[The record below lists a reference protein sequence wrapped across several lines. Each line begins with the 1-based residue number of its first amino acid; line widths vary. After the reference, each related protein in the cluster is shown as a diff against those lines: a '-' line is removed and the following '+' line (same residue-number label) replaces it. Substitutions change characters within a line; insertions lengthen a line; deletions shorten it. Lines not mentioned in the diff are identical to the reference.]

1 VLKVA
6 NLAKKGV
13 AYAALFLLIF
23 GMKKI
28 FDLFAM
34 SFARISL
41 VGLFCIAALAG
52 CNSSSEDLVAK
63 ANSALKAGDVKA
75 ALLHAKSAV
84 SADTNSLKARYVLA
98 DSMRLS
104 GDFQGLDEQ
113 LRRQLE
119 LGGERDSIIPQIAL
133 WMLDRNENAKLVNEF
148 GKTKLNVADEQGKL
162 AAIVTMANI
171 GLRRIKDADLSLQA
185 AGTINPATQLAA
197 AQLKFHQGL
206 QAEGTALLVDAER
219 LAIDAG
225 GTKWWVWRGIA
236 RMRQALGNSEQSI
249 QSFKAA
255 LKAQPAHFGI
265 KGELGEYYM
274 VLGRLNEAKAIL
286 KDLQSSAPNY
296 FRTLTMQAMF
306 ALQDGNSNLA
316 YDMASKILAQLPDSD
331 SAAMIVASID
341 LTRNNLVSAQ
351 RQGQLVVQRNPNN
364 SSAQKLLSIIEA
376 KKGNLK
382 GAVKML
388 EEAAQRLP
396 NDMSLKVELAR
407 QTLALGNR
415 AEAQKLLNAVIATE
429 PSNVGALVTV
439 AELALLNAD
448 NEKASVNLKN
458 ALASVQGDFTNLQ
471 PLFDLSIRATNYD
484 LAQAVA
490 DKLKV
495 GAPDDPHVYLWQA
508 IVAQAKKQPVQAQEF
523 LVKSLERDAAFYPS
537 LSILKA
543 QAVVSKDKADAL
555 EYEKRLTAA
564 VEARPSDGRIY
575 IDMLSLKRAKRTPSN
590 ELANFAKSYAEQQ
603 IYSVQLREIAA
614 NILVQ
619 DKRQAEADELIKKGV
634 ERLSSTPNMLELGTR
649 WAENAG
655 QPLVALERIQMLT
668 LANPDNV
675 SYQVKRGQL
684 LLAAT
689 KNDEAL
695 SVFRKA
701 SQARPDN
708 DLIVRELAFALLKTG
723 NKKEALDVVAAYGN
737 LSGKKSL
744 SLLVLADVHYFLKEY
759 PESLQVIEDAIKLE
773 SSERTVGAKIRF
785 HDMRNETA
793 KSEATL
799 ASWLASDT
807 NKPSALLFATARAA
821 NSGNRQS
828 SVEYLSKL
836 VAMSPGNPYMLN
848 DLAFAQASLAKKE
861 SLIAARKAA
870 ALLPT
875 NPKVLDTLAL
885 AQLVND
891 QSDAA
896 EQTLRFA
903 ISQDPDSIAPM
914 VRLAEVLVAKKSSG
928 EASAIINKL
937 DPAILTDAYK
947 KRIAALKLG

>member
-1 VLKVA
+1 LTTP
-6 NLAKKGV
+6 
-13 AYAALFLLIF
+13 FLLPF
-23 GMKKI
+23 GMNKI
-28 FDLFAM
+28 FDVL
-34 SFARISL
+34 SLPFARASITS
-41 VGLFCIAALAG
+41 VLFIALLTG
-52 CNSSSEDLVAK
+52 CSSSSEDLVAQ

-75 ALLHAKSAV
+75 AVLHAKSAV
-84 SADTNSLKARYVLA
+84 SADKNSLKARYVLA
-98 DSMRLS
+98 DAMRLS

-119 LGGERDSIIPQIAL
+119 LGGERDNIIPQIAL

-148 GKTKLNVADEQGKL
+148 STTKLSVADEQGKL
-162 AAIVTMANI
+162 SALVTMANI
-171 GLRRIKDADLSLQA
+171 GLRRIKDAELSLKA
-185 AGTINPATQLAA
+185 AATINPATQVAA
-197 AQLKFHQGL
+197 AQLRFHQGL
-206 QAEGTALLVDAER
+206 QAEGVALLVDAER
-219 LAIDAG
+219 LAVDAG

-274 VLGRLNEAKAIL
+274 ALGRLNEAKAIL

-306 ALQDGNSNLA
+306 ALQEGNPNLA

-341 LTRNNLVSAQ
+341 LSRNNLASAQ
-351 RQGQLVVQRNPNN
+351 RQGQLVAQRNPNN
-364 SSAQKLLSIIEA
+364 SSALKLLSIIEA

-382 GAVKML
+382 GAVKLL
-388 EEAAQRLP
+388 EDAVQLLP
-396 NDMSLKVELAR
+396 NDTSLKVELAR
-407 QTLALGNR
+407 QTLAIGNR
-415 AEAQKLLNAVIATE
+415 PQAQKLLDTVIAAE
-429 PSNVGALVTV
+429 PSNVGALVTL

-448 NEKASVNLKN
+448 NEKASVNLKS
-458 ALASVQGDFTNLQ
+458 ALASVQGDFVSLQ
-471 PLFDLSIRATNYD
+471 PLFDLSIRATSYD
-484 LAQAVA
+484 IAEAA
-490 DKLKV
+490 SEKLKV
-495 GAPDDPHVYLWQA
+495 QAPDDPHVYLWKA
-508 IVAQAKKQPVQAQEF
+508 IVAQANKQPKQAQEF

-543 QAVVSKDKADAL
+543 QAFVSKDKTDAL
-555 EYEKRLTAA
+555 EYEKRLSAA
-564 VEARPSDGRIY
+564 IEARPSDGRIY
-575 IDMLSLKRAKRTPSN
+575 IDMLSLKRAKRVPSS
-590 ELANFAKSYAEQQ
+590 ELANLAKAYAEQQ

-614 NILVQ
+614 NLLVQ
-619 DKRQAEADELIKKGV
+619 DKRQGDADELIKKGV

-649 WAENAG
+649 WSENAG
-655 QPLVALERIQMLT
+655 QTSLALERIQMLT

-684 LLAAT
+684 LLAA
-689 KNDEAL
+689 KRNDEAL
-695 SVFRKA
+695 SVLRKA

-708 DLIVRELAFALLKTG
+708 DVIVRELTFALLKTG
-723 NKKEALDVVAAYGN
+723 NKKEALDVVNAYGN
-737 LSGKKSL
+737 LSGKKSMG
-744 SLLVLADVHYFLKEY
+744 LLVLSDVHYFLKEY

-773 SSERTVGAKIRF
+773 PSERTVGAKIRF

-793 KSEATL
+793 KAEATL
-799 ASWLASDT
+799 SRWLASDT
-807 NKPSALLFATARAA
+807 KKPSALLFATARAA
-821 NSGNRQS
+821 NSGNREA
-828 SVEYLSKL
+828 SVEYLSQL
-836 VAMSPGNPYMLN
+836 VAMSPDNPYMLN

-861 SLIAARKAA
+861 SLATARRAA

-891 QSDAA
+891 QADTA
-896 EQTLRFA
+896 EQTLRLA
-903 ISQDPDSIAPM
+903 ISQDPDSIAPL
-914 VRLAEVLVAKKSSG
+914 VRLAEVLVAKKSVA
-928 EASAIINKL
+928 EASAIVNKL